1 MSQNDFSLVCLL
13 NFDCKLSFL
22 FTVDFMCFPVFK
34 LLMNVGSN
42 VKKNLNFN
50 SSNKNTFFNI

>member
-1 MSQNDFSLVCLL
+1 MIFRLCLL

-50 SSNKNTFFNI
+50 SSNKNAFCNI